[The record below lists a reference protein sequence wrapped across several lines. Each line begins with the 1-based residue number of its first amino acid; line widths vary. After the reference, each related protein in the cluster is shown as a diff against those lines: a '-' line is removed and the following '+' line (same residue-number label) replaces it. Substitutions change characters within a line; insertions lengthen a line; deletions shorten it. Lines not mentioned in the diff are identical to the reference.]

1 MIQTRHQTKKLE
13 GGNFMDQQSP
23 AQQPDASSAA
33 LDPTNLPQSNLGLAI
48 IGGAVAALIG
58 AAAWAAVTITT
69 GYQIGFMAIGVGF
82 LVGFVV
88 RHLGKGSTPV
98 FGAVGA
104 LLSLAGCVVGNIVA
118 FTGLIARASG
128 QPLLSAL
135 SEISVP
141 AIPAMLIG
149 TFSAIDVLFYAIA
162 VYEGYKLSFVAP
174 AAHA

>member
-1 MIQTRHQTKKLE
+1 
-13 GGNFMDQQSP
+13 MDQQTP
-23 AQQPDASSAA
+23 AASSATI
-33 LDPTNLPQSNLGLAI
+33 DPTNLPQSNLALAI
-48 IGGAVAALIG
+48 VGGAVAALIG
-58 AAAWAAVTITT
+58 AAAWAAITITS

-82 LVGFVV
+82 LVGFAV
-88 RHLGKGSTPV
+88 RQLGKGSTPA

-104 LLSLAGCVVGNIVA
+104 LLSLAGCVVGNILA
-118 FTGLIARASG
+118 ITGLIARASG
-128 QPLLSAL
+128 QPLLTAM

-162 VYEGYKLSFVAP
+162 VYEGYKLSLLAP